1 MAYEEH
7 MGTNT
12 ENTKDKFDYHQVL
25 FSWFSPNFP
34 IGSFNFSHG
43 LEAAVEMK
51 FIHDSFTLENWISNL
66 ITDGSGKTDLILLSN
81 AYRGKNINEL
91 ALALCPSK
99 ERWIESI
106 KLGKSFSKNIRDNWS
121 YNIEDDLA
129 FPVALGKA
137 GSFFSIPLDQ
147 LLIIFLQSFASNLI
161 TFGMK
166 HIPLGQSAG
175 QKILINLIPIIQ
187 AQSMKYKNYD
197 IKDIGSSAFIS
208 DLASMYHENLKNR
221 IYQT

>member
-1 MAYEEH
+1 
-7 MGTNT
+7 MGTNIKK
-12 ENTKDKFDYHQVL
+12 TKEKFDYHQVL

-66 ITDGSGKTDLILLSN
+66 ITDGSGKTDIILLSN

-175 QKILINLIPIIQ
+175 QKILINLIPVIQ

>member
-1 MAYEEH
+1 

-12 ENTKDKFDYHQVL
+12 KNTKNKFDYHQVL

-66 ITDGSGKTDLILLSN
+66 ITDGSGKTDVILLSN

-99 ERWIESI
+99 ERWIETI
-106 KLGKSFSKNIRDNWS
+106 KLGKSFSKNIRNNWS

-147 LLIIFLQSFASNLI
+147 LSIIFLQSFASNLI

>member
-1 MAYEEH
+1 

-12 ENTKDKFDYHQVL
+12 KNTKNKFDYHQVL

-66 ITDGSGKTDLILLSN
+66 ITDGSGKTDVILLSN

-121 YNIEDDLA
+121 YNIEDELA

-175 QKILINLIPIIQ
+175 QKILINLIPVIQ
-187 AQSMKYKNYD
+187 AQSMKHKNYD

>member
-1 MAYEEH
+1 
-7 MGTNT
+7 MGTNIKK
-12 ENTKDKFDYHQVL
+12 TKEKFDYHQVL

-51 FIHDSFTLENWISNL
+51 FIHDNFTLENWISNL
-66 ITDGSGKTDLILLSN
+66 ITDGSGKTDVILLSN

-161 TFGMK
+161 TFGIK

-175 QKILINLIPIIQ
+175 QKILVNLIPIIQ
-187 AQSMKYKNYD
+187 AESMKYKNYD
-197 IKDIGSSAFIS
+197 ITDIGSSAFIS

>member
-1 MAYEEH
+1 

-12 ENTKDKFDYHQVL
+12 KNTKNKFDYHQVL

-51 FIHDSFTLENWISNL
+51 FIHDNFTLENWISNL
-66 ITDGSGKTDLILLSN
+66 ITDGSGKTDIILLSN

-121 YNIEDDLA
+121 YNIEDELA

-175 QKILINLIPIIQ
+175 QKILINLIPVIQ

>member
-1 MAYEEH
+1 

-12 ENTKDKFDYHQVL
+12 KNTKNKFDYHQVL

-51 FIHDSFTLENWISNL
+51 FIYDSFTLEKWISNL
-66 ITDGSGKTDLILLSN
+66 ITDGSGKTDIILLSN

-175 QKILINLIPIIQ
+175 QKILINLIPVIQ

>member
-1 MAYEEH
+1 
-7 MGTNT
+7 MGTNI
-12 ENTKDKFDYHQVL
+12 KKKKFDYHQVL

-66 ITDGSGKTDLILLSN
+66 ITDGSGKTDVILLSN

-175 QKILINLIPIIQ
+175 QKILINLIPVIQ

>member
-1 MAYEEH
+1 

-12 ENTKDKFDYHQVL
+12 KNTKNKFDYHQVL

-66 ITDGSGKTDLILLSN
+66 ITDGSGKTDVILLSN

-121 YNIEDDLA
+121 YNIEDELE

-175 QKILINLIPIIQ
+175 QKILINLIPVIQ

-197 IKDIGSSAFIS
+197 ITDIGSSAFIS

>member
-1 MAYEEH
+1 

-12 ENTKDKFDYHQVL
+12 KNTKNKFDYHQVL

-66 ITDGSGKTDLILLSN
+66 ITDGSGKTDVILLSN

-121 YNIEDDLA
+121 YNIQDDLA

-175 QKILINLIPIIQ
+175 QKILINLIPVIQ

>member
-1 MAYEEH
+1 

-12 ENTKDKFDYHQVL
+12 KNTKNKFDYHQVL

-43 LEAAVEMK
+43 LETAVEMK
-51 FIHDSFTLENWISNL
+51 FIHDNFTLENWISNL
-66 ITDGSGKTDLILLSN
+66 ITDGSGKTDIILLSN

-175 QKILINLIPIIQ
+175 QKILINLIPVIQ

-197 IKDIGSSAFIS
+197 ITDIGSSAFIS

>member
-1 MAYEEH
+1 

-12 ENTKDKFDYHQVL
+12 KNTKNKFDYHQVL

-66 ITDGSGKTDLILLSN
+66 ITDGSGKTDIILLSN

-137 GSFFSIPLDQ
+137 ASFFSIPLDQ

-161 TFGMK
+161 TFGIK

-175 QKILINLIPIIQ
+175 QKILINLIPVIQ

-197 IKDIGSSAFIS
+197 ITDIGSSAFIS

>member
-1 MAYEEH
+1 

-66 ITDGSGKTDLILLSN
+66 ITDGSGKTDVILLSN

-121 YNIEDDLA
+121 YNIEDDLT

-175 QKILINLIPIIQ
+175 QKILINLIPVIQ

-197 IKDIGSSAFIS
+197 ITDIGSSAFIS

>member
-1 MAYEEH
+1 

-12 ENTKDKFDYHQVL
+12 KNTKNKFDYHQVL

-66 ITDGSGKTDLILLSN
+66 ITDGSGKTDVILLSN

-175 QKILINLIPIIQ
+175 QKILINLIPVIQ
-187 AQSMKYKNYD
+187 AQSMKYKNYN

>member
-1 MAYEEH
+1 

-12 ENTKDKFDYHQVL
+12 KNTKNKFDYHQVL

-66 ITDGSGKTDLILLSN
+66 ITDGSGKTDIILLSN

-121 YNIEDDLA
+121 YNIEDELA

-147 LLIIFLQSFASNLI
+147 LLMIFLQSFVSNLI
-161 TFGMK
+161 TFGIK

-175 QKILINLIPIIQ
+175 QKILINLIPVIQ

>member
-1 MAYEEH
+1 

-12 ENTKDKFDYHQVL
+12 KNTKNKFDYHQVL

-66 ITDGSGKTDLILLSN
+66 ITDGSGKTDVILLSN

-121 YNIEDDLA
+121 YNIEDDLT

-175 QKILINLIPIIQ
+175 QKILINLIPVIQ

-197 IKDIGSSAFIS
+197 ITDIGSSAFIS

>member
-1 MAYEEH
+1 

-12 ENTKDKFDYHQVL
+12 KNTKDKFDYHQIL

-66 ITDGSGKTDLILLSN
+66 ITDGSGKTDVILLSN

-161 TFGMK
+161 TFGIK

-175 QKILINLIPIIQ
+175 QKILINLIPVIQ

-197 IKDIGSSAFIS
+197 ITDIGSSAFIS

>member
-1 MAYEEH
+1 

-12 ENTKDKFDYHQVL
+12 KNTKNKFDYHQVL

-66 ITDGSGKTDLILLSN
+66 ITDGSGKTDVILLSN

-175 QKILINLIPIIQ
+175 QKILINLIPVIQ

>member
-1 MAYEEH
+1 

-12 ENTKDKFDYHQVL
+12 KNTKNKFDYHQVL

-66 ITDGSGKTDLILLSN
+66 ITDGSGKTDIILLSN

-161 TFGMK
+161 TFGIK

-175 QKILINLIPIIQ
+175 QKILINLIPVIQ

-197 IKDIGSSAFIS
+197 ITDIGSSAFIS

>member
-1 MAYEEH
+1 

-12 ENTKDKFDYHQVL
+12 KNTKNKFDYHQVL

-66 ITDGSGKTDLILLSN
+66 ITDGSGKTDVILLSN

-175 QKILINLIPIIQ
+175 QKILINLIPVIQ
-187 AQSMKYKNYD
+187 TQSMKYKNYD
-197 IKDIGSSAFIS
+197 ITDIGSSAFIS

>member
-1 MAYEEH
+1 

-12 ENTKDKFDYHQVL
+12 KNTKNKFDYHQVL
-25 FSWFSPNFP
+25 LSWFSPNFP

-66 ITDGSGKTDLILLSN
+66 ITDGSGKTDIILLSN

-161 TFGMK
+161 TFGIK

-175 QKILINLIPIIQ
+175 QKILINLIPVIQ

-197 IKDIGSSAFIS
+197 ITDIGSSAFIS

>member
-1 MAYEEH
+1 

-12 ENTKDKFDYHQVL
+12 KNTQNKFDYHQVL

-66 ITDGSGKTDLILLSN
+66 ITDGSGKTDVILLSN

-121 YNIEDDLA
+121 YNIEDELA

-175 QKILINLIPIIQ
+175 QKILINLIPVIQ

>member
-1 MAYEEH
+1 MS
-7 MGTNT
+7 TNT
-12 ENTKDKFDYHQVL
+12 KNTKNKFDYHQVL

-66 ITDGSGKTDLILLSN
+66 ITDGSGKTDVILLSN

-175 QKILINLIPIIQ
+175 QKILINLIPVIQ
-187 AQSMKYKNYD
+187 AQSMKYKNYN

>member
-1 MAYEEH
+1 

-12 ENTKDKFDYHQVL
+12 KNTKNKFDYHQVL

-51 FIHDSFTLENWISNL
+51 FIHDNFTLENWISNL
-66 ITDGSGKTDLILLSN
+66 ITDGSGKTDVILLSN

-121 YNIEDDLA
+121 YNIEDELA

-161 TFGMK
+161 TFGIK

-175 QKILINLIPIIQ
+175 QKILINLIPVIQ

-197 IKDIGSSAFIS
+197 ITDIGSSAFIS

>member
-1 MAYEEH
+1 

-12 ENTKDKFDYHQVL
+12 KNTKNKFDYHQVL

-66 ITDGSGKTDLILLSN
+66 ITDGSGKTDVILLSN

-121 YNIEDDLA
+121 YNIEDELA

-175 QKILINLIPIIQ
+175 QKILINLIPVIQ
-187 AQSMKYKNYD
+187 TQSMKYKNYD

>member
-1 MAYEEH
+1 

-12 ENTKDKFDYHQVL
+12 KNTKNKFDYHQVL

-43 LEAAVEMK
+43 LETAVEMK
-51 FIHDSFTLENWISNL
+51 FIHDNFTLENWISNL
-66 ITDGSGKTDLILLSN
+66 ITDGSGKTDIILLSN

-161 TFGMK
+161 TFGIK

-175 QKILINLIPIIQ
+175 QKILVNLIPVIQ

-197 IKDIGSSAFIS
+197 ITDIGSSAFIS

>member
-1 MAYEEH
+1 

-12 ENTKDKFDYHQVL
+12 KNTKNKFDYHQVL

-51 FIHDSFTLENWISNL
+51 FIHDNFTLENWISNL
-66 ITDGSGKTDLILLSN
+66 ITDGSGKTDIILLSN

-175 QKILINLIPIIQ
+175 QKILINLIPVIQ

-197 IKDIGSSAFIS
+197 ITDIGSSAFIS

>member
-1 MAYEEH
+1 
-7 MGTNT
+7 MGTNIK
-12 ENTKDKFDYHQVL
+12 NTKTKFNYHQIL
-25 FSWFSPNFP
+25 FSWFSPIFP

-43 LEAAVEMK
+43 LEAAVEMN

-66 ITDGSGKTDLILLSN
+66 ITDGSGKTDVILLSN

-99 ERWIESI
+99 ERWIETI

-129 FPVALGKA
+129 FPVAIGKA
-137 GSFFSIPLDQ
+137 GSYFSIPIDQ
-147 LLIIFLQSFASNLI
+147 LLIIFLQSFVSNLI
-161 TFGMK
+161 TVGIK

-175 QKILINLIPIIQ
+175 QRILIKLIPVIQ
-187 AQSMKYKNYD
+187 EQSLKCKKCD
-197 IKDIGSSAFIS
+197 IKDIGSCAFIS
-208 DLASMYHENLKNR
+208 DLTSMYHETLKNR

>member
-1 MAYEEH
+1 

-12 ENTKDKFDYHQVL
+12 KNTKNKFDYHQVL

-66 ITDGSGKTDLILLSN
+66 ITDGSGKTDVIILSN

-121 YNIEDDLA
+121 YNIEDELA

-175 QKILINLIPIIQ
+175 QKILINLIPVIQ

>member
-1 MAYEEH
+1 

-12 ENTKDKFDYHQVL
+12 KNTKNKFDYHQVL

-66 ITDGSGKTDLILLSN
+66 ITDGSGKTDVILLSN

-161 TFGMK
+161 TFGIK

>member
-1 MAYEEH
+1 

-12 ENTKDKFDYHQVL
+12 KNTKNKFDYHQVL

-66 ITDGSGKTDLILLSN
+66 ITDGSGKTDVILLSN

-175 QKILINLIPIIQ
+175 QKILINLIPVIQ

-197 IKDIGSSAFIS
+197 LKNIGSCAFIS

>member
-1 MAYEEH
+1 

-12 ENTKDKFDYHQVL
+12 KNTKNKFDYHQVL

-161 TFGMK
+161 TFGIK

-175 QKILINLIPIIQ
+175 QKILINLIPVIQ

>member
-1 MAYEEH
+1 

-12 ENTKDKFDYHQVL
+12 KNTKNKFDYHQVL

-66 ITDGSGKTDLILLSN
+66 ITDGSGKTDVILLSN

-121 YNIEDDLA
+121 YNIEDELA

-161 TFGMK
+161 TFGIK

-175 QKILINLIPIIQ
+175 QKILINLIPVIQ

>member
-1 MAYEEH
+1 

-12 ENTKDKFDYHQVL
+12 KNTKDKFDYHQVL

-66 ITDGSGKTDLILLSN
+66 ITDGSGKTDVILLSN

-161 TFGMK
+161 TFGIK

-175 QKILINLIPIIQ
+175 QKILINLIPVIQ

-197 IKDIGSSAFIS
+197 LKNIGSCAFIS

>member
-1 MAYEEH
+1 

-12 ENTKDKFDYHQVL
+12 KNTKNKFDYYQVL

-66 ITDGSGKTDLILLSN
+66 ITDGSGKTDVILLSN

-175 QKILINLIPIIQ
+175 QKILINLIPVIQ

>member
-1 MAYEEH
+1 

-12 ENTKDKFDYHQVL
+12 KNTKDKFDYHQIL

-66 ITDGSGKTDLILLSN
+66 ITDGSGKTDIILLSN

-161 TFGMK
+161 TFGIK

-175 QKILINLIPIIQ
+175 QKILINLIPVIQ

>member
-1 MAYEEH
+1 

-12 ENTKDKFDYHQVL
+12 KNTKNKFDYHQVL

-66 ITDGSGKTDLILLSN
+66 ITDGSGKTDIILLSN

-99 ERWIESI
+99 ERWVESI

-175 QKILINLIPIIQ
+175 QKILINLIPVIQ

>member
-1 MAYEEH
+1 

-12 ENTKDKFDYHQVL
+12 KNTINKFDYHQVL

-66 ITDGSGKTDLILLSN
+66 ITDGSGKTDVILLSN

-121 YNIEDDLA
+121 YNIEDELA

-175 QKILINLIPIIQ
+175 QKILINLIPVIQ

>member
-1 MAYEEH
+1 

-12 ENTKDKFDYHQVL
+12 KNTKNKFDYHQVL

-66 ITDGSGKTDLILLSN
+66 ITDGSGKTDVILLSN

-161 TFGMK
+161 TFGIK

-175 QKILINLIPIIQ
+175 QKILINLIPVIQ

-197 IKDIGSSAFIS
+197 IKDIGSCAFIS